1 MKFSTI
7 AVSNFSTET
16 IFPSLQ
22 TFRKYTRILRAT
34 FSPTFFSRPRIVL
47 SRHPQIS
54 KISSNISG
62 VMFACSQDK
71 YPRGYCL
78 HRFDERKFGG
88 NGEPVPYGH
97 RIRSNETNGRE
108 EQNDILYTYKPTTER
123 ITKASTYPRGD
134 DNSSTKP
141 RHAPLP
147 TFAFRRSRVTVRDNR
162 RGIFRG
168 RIILRWGGDCSTIFP
183 PLYSPTLRI
192 SLGSI
197 ASSFERGGYR
207 KRNHY
212 YSLNSQSLEFASL

>member
-71 YPRGYCL
+71 YPRGYYCL

-88 NGEPVPYGH
+88 YGEPVPYGH

-108 EQNDILYTYKPTTER
+108 EQNDILYIYIHTSR
-123 ITKASTYPRGD
+123 LPRGLR
-134 DNSSTKP
+134 KP
-141 RHAPLP
+141 RLIREATIIP
-147 TFAFRRSRVTVRDNR
+147 RRSRDTLLCPHSPFAVRV
-162 RGIFRG
+162 
-168 RIILRWGGDCSTIFP
+168 
-183 PLYSPTLRI
+183 
-192 SLGSI
+192 
-197 ASSFERGGYR
+197 
-207 KRNHY
+207 
-212 YSLNSQSLEFASL
+212 

>member
-1 MKFSTI
+1 
-7 AVSNFSTET
+7 
-16 IFPSLQ
+16 
-22 TFRKYTRILRAT
+22 
-34 FSPTFFSRPRIVL
+34 
-47 SRHPQIS
+47 
-54 KISSNISG
+54 
-62 VMFACSQDK
+62 MFACSQDK
-71 YPRGYCL
+71 YPRGVL
-78 HRFDERKFGG
+78 PSSISTKESSAGTVNLFLTVTESIQTRLMDERNRTIYYIHIYIHK
-88 NGEPVPYGH
+88 
-97 RIRSNETNGRE
+97 S
-108 EQNDILYTYKPTTER
+108 TTER

-197 ASSFERGGYR
+197 PSSFERGGYW

-212 YSLNSQSLEFASL
+212 LFSEFSEWLQLVSL